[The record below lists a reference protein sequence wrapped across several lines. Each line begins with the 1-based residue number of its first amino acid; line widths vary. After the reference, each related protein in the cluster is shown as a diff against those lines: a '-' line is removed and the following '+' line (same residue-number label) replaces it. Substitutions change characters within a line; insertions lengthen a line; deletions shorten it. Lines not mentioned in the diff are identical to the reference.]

1 MGVDMNSENANEDF
15 EFDQIII
22 GSGFGGSVSA
32 LRLSEKGH
40 KVLILEKGKRRKDHE
55 YPETNLDFKNYV
67 WEPKLGMKGS
77 LQTTYTSKATILHGV
92 GVGGGS
98 QIYANVHLIP
108 EDSVFQSPAWT
119 QTRDD
124 WKDTLAPY
132 YALAQRM
139 LGTTKNTY
147 TNIADDTFKQVA
159 ESMGL
164 GDSYKTVST
173 GVFFPQ
179 EDNQRG
185 KTVSDP
191 YFAGD
196 GPDRATC
203 KFCGSCLIGC
213 RDNAKNTLMKNYLYF
228 AERNGVEIRP
238 DSKVKCIEPLE
249 KEGKKDGSGG
259 YVVTVFDSTDKREYR
274 IKARGVVVSAGVMG
288 TVPLLLRMRDQFK
301 TLPDIS
307 SWLGQQ
313 VRTNSETLTTA
324 NDTRNAVHDGVAIS
338 SMISVDDDTTMEI
351 NRFRKGSDGAWILL
365 PYVPMV
371 SGAGFTR
378 FLKFLVN
385 TIIHPVKTV
394 KVLRAKGKAEKSILF
409 LVMQK
414 SEAFIHL
421 EWCRKWYRLFRKD
434 ISAVQKK
441 DDTPL
446 KVIFPKAEEATKRY
460 AEILGGEPGSAL
472 FEIILGTP
480 FTAHIISGVA
490 IGKDS
495 AHGVVDESGEVFGY
509 QNLRVVDGSIV
520 PGNLGV
526 NPSLTI
532 TALSEFVM
540 SNIPVFDEG
549 LANKIKPVLFSKPL
563 EGQVST
569 LTGSGELI
577 NDCKST

>member
-1 MGVDMNSENANEDF
+1 MSIENNDKNEVFD
-15 EFDQIII
+15 FDQVII

-32 LRLSEKGH
+32 LRLSEKGN
-40 KVLILEKGKRRKDHE
+40 KVLVLEKGKRRKDDE
-55 YPETNLDFKNYV
+55 FPETNLDFKNYL

-77 LQTTYTSKATILHGV
+77 LQMTYTSKATILHGV

-108 EDSVFQSPAWT
+108 DDKVFQSPSWL

-147 TNIADDTFKQVA
+147 TNIADDALKQVA
-159 ESMGL
+159 ESMGR
-164 GDSYKTVST
+164 GDSYQTVST
-173 GVFFPQ
+173 GVLFPQ
-179 EDNQRG
+179 EDNEQG
-185 KTVSDP
+185 KTISDP
-191 YFAGD
+191 YFSGD

-203 KFCGSCLIGC
+203 KFCGSCIIGC

-238 DSKVKCIEPLE
+238 DTEVNRIEPIE
-249 KEGKKDGSGG
+249 NNGIKDGSAG
-259 YVVTVFDSTDKREYR
+259 YIVTVVDSNTKREYK
-274 IKARGVVVSAGVMG
+274 IKTRGVVVSAGVMG
-288 TVPLLLRMRDQFK
+288 TVPMLLRMRDQFK
-301 TLPDIS
+301 TLPNIS
-307 SWLGQQ
+307 SKLGQQ

-324 NDTRNAVHDGVAIS
+324 NDTQHSVHDGVAIS
-338 SMISVDDDTTMEI
+338 SMINVDDDTTMEV
-351 NRFRKGSDGAWILL
+351 NRFRKGSDGTWLIL

-371 SGAGFTR
+371 SGAGFMR
-378 FLKFLVN
+378 FVKFLGN
-385 TIIHPVKTV
+385 TIIHPVKTF

-421 EWCRKWYRLFRKD
+421 EWRRKWYRFFRKD
-434 ISAVQKK
+434 ISAVQNK

-472 FEIILGTP
+472 PEILLGTP

-490 IGKDS
+490 IGKDHS
-495 AHGVVDESGEVFGY
+495 SGVVDESGEIFGY
-509 QNLRVVDGSIV
+509 KNLRVIDGSIV

-532 TALSEFVM
+532 TALSEFAM
-540 SNIPVFDEG
+540 SKTPVFDQER
-549 LANKIKPVLFSKPL
+549 ANKIKPINFSKPL
-563 EGQVST
+563 SGQVSS
-569 LTGSGELI
+569 LTGTGDLI
-577 NDCKST
+577 SIVNK

>member
-1 MGVDMNSENANEDF
+1 MSINNSNNNETFD
-15 EFDQIII
+15 FDQIII

-32 LRLSEKGH
+32 LRLSEKGC
-40 KVLILEKGKRRKDHE
+40 KVLVLEKGKRRKDDE
-55 YPETNLDFKNYV
+55 FPKTNLDFKNYL

-77 LQTTYTSKATILHGV
+77 LQMTYTNKATILHGV

-108 EDSVFQSPAWT
+108 DDKVFLSPSWT
-119 QTRDD
+119 QTRND

-132 YALAQRM
+132 YSLAQRM

-147 TNIADDTFKQVA
+147 TNIADDTLKQVA
-159 ESMGL
+159 EDMGRA
-164 GDSYKTVST
+164 DSYQTVST
-173 GVFFPQ
+173 GVLFPQ
-179 EDNQRG
+179 ADNEQG
-185 KTVSDP
+185 KTISDP
-191 YFAGD
+191 YFSGD
-196 GPDRATC
+196 GPDRTTC
-203 KFCGSCLIGC
+203 TFCGSCIIGC

-228 AERNGVEIRP
+228 AERNGVEICP
-238 DSKVKCIEPLE
+238 DSEVKRIEPIASSN
-249 KEGKKDGSGG
+249 GAKDGSAG
-259 YVVTVFDSTDKREYR
+259 YIVTVIDSNTNREYT

-288 TVPLLLRMRDQFK
+288 TVPMLLRMRDQFK
-301 TLPDIS
+301 TLPNIS

-324 NDTRNAVHDGVAIS
+324 NNTQHSVHDGVSIS
-338 SMISVDDDTTMEI
+338 SMINVDDDTTMEI
-351 NRFRKGSDGAWILL
+351 NRFRKGSDGTWLVL

-371 SGAGFTR
+371 SGEGIIR
-378 FLKFLVN
+378 FMKFLGN
-385 TIIHPVKTV
+385 TLMHPIKTF
-394 KVLRAKGKAEKSILF
+394 KVLRSKGKAENSILF

-421 EWCRKWYRLFRKD
+421 EWRRKWYRLFRKD
-434 ISAVQKK
+434 ISAVQNK

-472 FEIILGTP
+472 PEIILGTP

-490 IGKDS
+490 IGKNKTS
-495 AHGVVDESGEVFGY
+495 GVVNESGEVFGY
-509 QNLRVVDGSIV
+509 QNLRVIDGSIV

-532 TALSEFVM
+532 TALSEFAM
-540 SNIPVFDEG
+540 SKIPIFDQER
-549 LANKIKPVLFSKPL
+549 ASKIKPINFSKPL
-563 EGQVST
+563 VGQVSA
-569 LTGSGELI
+569 LTGKGELI
-577 NDCKST
+577 NVVNR